1 MKKFEVKA
9 ASIINSF
16 LLLLAVTVFVNGQST
31 NVNFPTPITSSSIS
45 GNIKARDI
53 GDSRLTSHYYVFEGR
68 QGDIFLKIESN
79 NLDGDID
86 IYYADGLRPITKV
99 KLYSDSSPTETGREI
114 YLRKPEKLILRIE
127 GRSPNDDSASYS
139 IKFSGSFQTV
149 VANPSVEQPKT
160 PEVKSSNDSDVRV
173 NSVGTI
179 IERRPTPT
187 PQPKPQTSTKTEP
200 ITRNREV
207 AKTNTPQPDSTVKP
221 KTSVKNEVETAPKKT
236 ETVAKTTPSKSGTT
250 AKTPAPKT
258 TKSTSSGRN
267 TSATTARKPAP
278 TIKKET
284 PKVEPKPDPAAE
296 LASAMENVKLVV
308 QFKDGKKIERPM
320 NNVLRFG
327 VDKGILTIIN
337 KNGAISRHSIIE
349 ITKITV
355 E

>member
-9 ASIINSF
+9 ASIIKSF
-16 LLLLAVTVFVNGQST
+16 LLLLVATVFVNGQST
-31 NVNFPTPITSSSIS
+31 NVNFPTPVTSSSIS

-86 IYYADGLRPITKV
+86 IYYADGLRPITKI

-127 GRSPNDDSASYS
+127 GRTPNDDSATYS
-139 IKFSGSFQTV
+139 IKFTGSFQTV
-149 VANPSVEQPKT
+149 AGNPSVEEPKT
-160 PEVKSSNDSDVRV
+160 PEVKTSTDSDVRV

-179 IERRPTPT
+179 IERKPTPT
-187 PQPKPQTSTKTEP
+187 PQPKPQTSAKTEP
-200 ITRNREV
+200 VTRNREV
-207 AKTNTPQPDSTVKP
+207 SKTNAPQPDSTVKP
-221 KTSVKNEVETAPKKT
+221 KTTVKKEVEESPEKP
-236 ETVAKTTPSKSGTT
+236 ETVAKTTPSKSDTT
-250 AKTPAPKT
+250 AKTPASKN
-258 TKSTSSGRN
+258 TKSTTSGRN
-267 TSATTARKPAP
+267 TTTAARKPAP

-308 QFKDGKKIERPM
+308 EFKDGKKIERPM
-320 NNVLRFG
+320 NDVLRFG

>member
-1 MKKFEVKA
+1 MKKFEVKTV
-9 ASIINSF
+9 SIINSF

-127 GRSPNDDSASYS
+127 GRTPNDDSASYS

-149 VANPSVEQPKT
+149 ASNPSVEQPKT
-160 PEVKSSNDSDVRV
+160 PEVTSSNDSDVRV

-187 PQPKPQTSTKTEP
+187 PQPSVKNEP

-207 AKTNTPQPDSTVKP
+207 AKTNTPQPDSTIKP
-221 KTSVKNEVETAPKKT
+221 NTSAKKESEEIPKKAT
-236 ETVAKTTPSKSGTT
+236 PPAKTTATRSSKSNT
-250 AKTPAPKT
+250 T
-258 TKSTSSGRN
+258 TKATTPKVTNPTTSRRN
-267 TSATTARKPAP
+267 TPATTARKPAP

-320 NNVLRFG
+320 NDVLRFG